1 VVCQDTH
8 LRTPYEVIPLVGGSM
23 DTMPRYL
30 SGGILR
36 SSHLYSLSCGIAVPG
51 YSHTLLLWDHPAPV
65 TGPTHPPQYVLHHT
79 LGYT

>member
-1 VVCQDTH
+1 MRWYIWWVDLDILLVPLPGHPPEVIQAPSRHPQDTH
-8 LRTPYEVIPLVGGSM
+8 I
-23 DTMPRYL
+23 
-30 SGGILR
+30 I
-36 SSHLYSLSCGIAVPG
+36 YSLHIALVAPG